1 MPAITPSRAMAAG
14 MSRSGMYR
22 AARAGRLERI
32 AHGIYRPADAPP
44 ADLDRIEAATRRPDS
59 TICLTSALAHHDLT
73 DAIPDRLDIAIPRG
87 SRTPAGRSAITWHQ

>member
-32 AHGIYRPADAPP
+32 AHGICRPADAPP